1 MLMVSDGECAGVCAL
16 VESDVMEDATGASS
30 ESCERREGD
39 RLPESVGGEVANY
52 HAQSLKLNTGELPG
66 ATRTILLLSD
76 RK

>member
-1 MLMVSDGECAGVCAL
+1 MVPDDEGRCVIGGV
-16 VESDVMEDATGASS
+16 EGDVVEDATGASS